1 MKLNF
6 LTETGHHKSFTPS
19 FRFALAVP
27 SLLLMLFIELK
38 LMI

>member
-6 LTETGHHKSFTPS
+6 LTETGHHKSVTPS

-27 SLLLMLFIELK
+27 SLLLMLFVESK